1 MIEAMTEITYSGAK
15 QYGNPALTRQR
26 HFLFLQGPHGPFF
39 RQLARKLKLAGAEVG
54 RIGFTFGDRAFWRSL
69 PYVAFSQSPENWE
82 TYLRKYIADHAVT
95 DIVLYGD
102 SRTIHQ
108 TARQVAADLGISAHC
123 FEEGYLRPYWATYER
138 GGTNGN
144 SKIMDMS
151 VNDMIEAITE
161 NPMDLPEIPVLWGAI
176 WHHAY
181 YGFLY
186 HAFVA
191 LPIWKYR
198 NYRPHRGIS
207 VIRELVLY
215 IRRLAIMPLHGVQR
229 RIRTRRLLRSGA
241 VYHLVLLQL
250 SHDASLRSHS
260 DLKSV
265 AEFIEFTI
273 AEFAKGA
280 PSHHLLAFKAHP
292 FEDEREPLPRLV
304 RKSAARH
311 NVKARVRYIPGGKL
325 GPLLDAA
332 NSVVTVNSTASQQ
345 ALWRGLPVWSHGR
358 SVFAK
363 PEFVSHQPLAAFF
376 ADPHHP
382 NREAYHDYRQ
392 FLLETSQI
400 AGGFYTQRG
409 RAQLLRRIVDLMLSD
424 ADPYDLMTTQRQN
437 SADG

>member
-1 MIEAMTEITYSGAK
+1 MSH
-15 QYGNPALTRQR
+15 PR

-39 RQLARKLKLAGAEVG
+39 RQLANKLELAGAKVG
-54 RIGFTFGDRAFWRSL
+54 RIGFTFGDRAFWRRSL
-69 PYVAFSQSPENWE
+69 PFTPFDQPLKAWE
-82 TYLRKYIADHAVT
+82 SYLREYIVDHDVT

-102 SRTIHQ
+102 SRPLHS
-108 TARQVAADLGISAHC
+108 TARQIASELGITAHC
-123 FEEGYLRPYWATYER
+123 FEEGYLRPYWVTYER

-144 SKIMDMS
+144 SKIMTLSVPDM
-151 VNDMIEAITE
+151 VKAVAE

-191 LPIWKYR
+191 LPFWKYR
-198 NYRPHRGIS
+198 NYNPHRGIS
-207 VIRELVLY
+207 VMRELLLY

-229 RIRTRRLLRSGA
+229 RFRTRRLLRSGA
-241 VYHLVLLQL
+241 VFHLVLLQL

-265 AEFIEFTI
+265 AEFIELTI
-273 AEFAKGA
+273 SEFAKGA
-280 PSHHLLAFKAHP
+280 PAHHQLAFKAHP

-304 RKSAARH
+304 RQISKQHKVHS
-311 NVKARVRYIPGGKL
+311 RVRYIPGGKL
-325 GPLLDAA
+325 GPLLDATK
-332 NSVVTVNSTASQQ
+332 SVVTVNSTASQQ
-345 ALWRGLPVWSHGR
+345 ALWRGLPVWAHGR
-358 SVFAK
+358 SVFSK
-363 PEFVSHQPLAAFF
+363 PEFVSDQPLEQFF

-382 NREAYHDYRQ
+382 DRDAYHDYRQ

-409 RAQLLRRIVDLMLSD
+409 RAQLLRGIVDLMLANS
-424 ADPYDLMTTQRQN
+424 DPYELVTGQRQIIT
-437 SADG
+437 DG